1 MWERLRSI
9 WTVPDLRNKIL
20 FTLGI
25 LLAFR
30 VLANISVPLTQAEF
44 AKLVDLFKPGSND
57 PTSQVFNLLDVF
69 TGGSLDKFSIVGLS
83 VYPYITS
90 TIVMQLLQPII
101 PALQNLSTQGE
112 AGRLRFSQITR
123 IITVPLAFLQALGQS
138 AIFVRVGVLDANT
151 FSLFGPNWLETLSI
165 LLSLTTGTMILVWIG
180 ELITENGIGNGISL
194 IIFGGIVS
202 RLPQLFRE
210 GYLAATSTAGSI
222 ISVVVFLIIGL
233 ITVV

>member
-30 VLANISVPLTQAEF
+30 VLANISVPLTQAGF
-44 AKLVDLFKPGSND
+44 QKLVDLFKPGSND

-83 VYPYITS
+83 VYPYITA

-112 AGRLRFSQITR
+112 AGRLHFSQITR
-123 IITVPLAFLQALGQS
+123 IITVPLAFLSALGNMALYQQ
-138 AIFVRVGVLDANT
+138 AGVLT
-151 FSLFGPNWLETLSI
+151 GFSLFALRAVLS
-165 LLSLTTGTMILVWIG
+165 GRRD
-180 ELITENGIGNGISL
+180 E
-194 IIFGGIVS
+194 IVD
-202 RLPQLFRE
+202 
-210 GYLAATSTAGSI
+210 LAK
-222 ISVVVFLIIGL
+222 
-233 ITVV
+233 

>member
-25 LLAFR
+25 LLTFR
-30 VLANISVPLTQAEF
+30 LLATISVPLTQAEF
-44 AKLVDLFKPGSND
+44 GKLLDLFKPGSND
-57 PTSQVFNLLDVF
+57 PTSQVFNMLDVF

-83 VYPYITS
+83 VYPYITA

-123 IITVPLAFLQALGQS
+123 IITVPLAFLQAFGNA
-138 AIFVRVGVLDANT
+138 AIFQRANVLQN
-151 FSLFGPNWLETLSI
+151 FSLIDPKYALESFSI
-165 LLSLTTGTMILVWIG
+165 LIALTAGTMIL
-180 ELITENGIGNGISL
+180 
-194 IIFGGIVS
+194 
-202 RLPQLFRE
+202 
-210 GYLAATSTAGSI
+210 
-222 ISVVVFLIIGL
+222 
-233 ITVV
+233 